1 MNLSSLGNPIT
12 NPPLGF
18 RFGVSFLLMG
28 VIPQPV
34 DIRFQSV
41 TGMGVK
47 LITETYDEG
56 FTDDKVTLPKKLE
69 YDNLLLKR
77 GVLLGSPISQS
88 IERIFNKMQISPCD
102 VLLFVLNESLLPVK
116 TWRFKDAYPTR
127 WSVSGVDATQ
137 SSVLI
142 EEIEM
147 TYRNFSTLT
156 L

>member
-1 MNLSSLGNPIT
+1 MTISSFGNPIS

-28 VIPQPV
+28 IIPQPV
-34 DIRFQSV
+34 DIRFQRVS
-41 TGMGVK
+41 GMEVK
-47 LITETYDEG
+47 LITKTYDEG
-56 FTDDKVTLPKKLE
+56 FTDDKVTLPEKLE
-69 YDNLLLKR
+69 YGNLVLRR
-77 GVLLGSPISQS
+77 GVLLGSPLSLS
-88 IERIFNKMQISPCD
+88 IERIFNKMQISPSD

-116 TWRFKDAYPTR
+116 TWRFKGAYPVR

-147 TYRNFSTLT
+147 VYRNFSTLT